1 MRSKSSIL
9 HLIRFSENITSVLNF
24 FVILNNVKKRSS
36 LAEGKSNLPR
46 ISTLNPAVK
55 IQHQI
60 TDVNTLSISALT
72 IYNEGAIA
80 LFGTFHYLCSMVA
93 KIFIPA
99 GIIVYPCKEK
109 TLPLQG

>member
-46 ISTLNPAVK
+46 ISTLNP
-55 IQHQI
+55 
-60 TDVNTLSISALT
+60 L
-72 IYNEGAIA
+72 
-80 LFGTFHYLCSMVA
+80 
-93 KIFIPA
+93 
-99 GIIVYPCKEK
+99 
-109 TLPLQG
+109 